1 MSQSA
6 AMKNIQ
12 TLLVAN
18 RGEIAIRVMRTAAL
32 LGIRTVTLF
41 SEDDAPSLHTRMADR
56 AVALR
61 GRGAAAYLDA
71 DQIVCVAR
79 EAGCDAIHPGYGFL
93 SENADFARLCGEEN
107 VTFVGPRPE
116 LLELFGDKVRA
127 RSLAASCGVP
137 LLPGTGAATS
147 LEEAREFLVRQDGRA
162 GVMIKAVAGG
172 GGRGM
177 RAVRDPEE
185 LAAAYER
192 CRSEARA
199 AFGNGEVYLERL
211 LPRARHIE
219 VQIAGDGSGNVTH
232 FFERECSV
240 QRRNQKVVEMAPCPG
255 MPGPLRDLLVGA
267 ALRMGSEARYES
279 LGTFEFLVEGGADS
293 GLQPDSDFAF
303 IEANPRLQVEHT
315 VTEEVTG
322 VDLVRAQ
329 LELADGASLAELGL
343 AQSDLPEPRGF
354 AIQVRV
360 NMETM
365 RADGSVRPSGGTL
378 TAFAPPSGPG
388 LRTDSFGYVGYATS
402 PSFDSLLA
410 KVVGHSPSPRFA
422 DAVARTYRGL
432 CEFEVDGVQTNI
444 GLLQNLL
451 CHPSFEAGE
460 FHTGFVEEH
469 IDELLPRDEAEHRRL
484 FFEPP
489 PSAEQPAASSD
500 RPALA
505 GARIDASDPL
515 AVLAHG
521 KIDASVAA
529 SAVAPSATAVTATP
543 AAGPAGS
550 EPVLAPLQG
559 TIVDVDVREGDPV
572 HAGQQLLVMEA
583 MKMEHVIESGIG
595 GIVRRLC
602 VAAGDSVFEGHALLF
617 IEPADVQ
624 AAEATETSEVDFD
637 HIRPDL
643 AEVHLRHAVGLDDA
657 RPESVARRRKTGQ
670 RTMREN
676 VEDLCDPGT
685 LSEYGP
691 LVIAAQRRRRTV
703 EDLIERTPADGMLAA
718 IGSVNGDLFGET
730 DSRCV
735 VMSYDYTVLAGTQG
749 AQNHRKKDRLFELA
763 ERWRLP
769 LVFFTEGGGGRPG
782 DTDGLGVAGLDCLAF
797 HYFGRLSG
805 LVPLVGISSG
815 RCFAGNAALLGC
827 CDVVIATRN
836 SNIGMGGPAMIE
848 GGGLGVFRPEEV
860 GPMDVQ
866 VPNGVVDIAVE
877 DEAEAV
883 RVAKRYLSYFQSAAA
898 GERGHSEAWKCADQR
913 RLRSIIPENRLR
925 IYDVREVIE
934 TLSDTGSVLELRREF
949 GLGMVTAL
957 IRIEGRSIGVI
968 ANNPKHLAG
977 AIDSDGADKAAR
989 FMQLCDAFEIPLLFL
1004 CDTPGIMVGPE
1015 VEKTA
1020 LVRHASRMFVT
1031 GASISVPFFT
1041 IILRKG
1047 YGLGAQAMAG
1057 GSFKAP
1063 FFTVSWPTGEFGGMG
1078 LEGAVKL
1085 GFRKELA
1092 ALEDP
1097 EERRALYESM
1107 VERMYEYGKAVNMA
1121 SHFEID
1127 DVIDPQDSRSWIT
1140 GALRST
1146 PHPEGRHG
1154 KKRPCIDTW

>member
-1 MSQSA
+1 
-6 AMKNIQ
+6 MKNIH

-18 RGEIAIRVMRTAAL
+18 RGEIAIRVMRTAAR
-32 LGIRTVTLF
+32 LGIRSLALY
-41 SEDDAPSLHTRMADR
+41 SEDDESSLHTRMADS

-71 DQIVCVAR
+71 EQIVGVAR
-79 EAGCDAIHPGYGFL
+79 EKGCDAIHPGYGFL
-93 SENADFARLCGEEN
+93 SENAAFARLCQEAGIS
-107 VTFVGPRPE
+107 FVGPRAE
-116 LLELFGDKVRA
+116 LLELFGDKPKA
-127 RSLAASCGVP
+127 CALAARCDVP
-137 LLPGTGAATS
+137 ILAGTAEPTS
-147 LEEAREFLVRQDGRA
+147 LEAAAEFLAQRGADA
-162 GVMIKAVAGG
+162 GIMIKAIAGG

-177 RAVRDPEE
+177 RAVHDAAE

-192 CRSEARA
+192 CQSEARA
-199 AFGNGEVYLERL
+199 AFGNGDLYVEALVS
-211 LPRARHIE
+211 RARHIE
-219 VQIAGDGSGNVTH
+219 VQIAGDGSGSVAH
-232 FFERECSV
+232 FFERECSI
-240 QRRNQKVVEMAPCPG
+240 QRRNQKLVEIAPCPG
-255 MPGPLRDLLVGA
+255 LPEPLRDSLIEA
-267 ALRMGSEARYES
+267 AQRMASQARYEN
-279 LGTFEFLVEGGADS
+279 LGTFEFLVETGSDHS
-293 GLQPDSDFAF
+293 LEPDSSFAF

-322 VDLVRAQ
+322 IDLVQTQ
-329 LELADGASLAELGL
+329 LELADGASLSDLGL
-343 AQSDLPEPRGF
+343 EEGLPSPRGF
-354 AIQVRV
+354 AIQLRI

-365 RADGSVRPSGGTL
+365 ARDGSVRPTGGTL
-378 TAFAPPSGPG
+378 SAFAPPTGPG
-388 LRTDSFGYVGYATS
+388 LRTDSFGYAGYTTS

-410 KVVGHSPSPRFA
+410 KLVGHSPHSFE
-422 DAVARTYRGL
+422 DAVSRSYRGL
-432 CEFEVDGVQTNI
+432 CEFEIAGVETNL

-451 CHPSFEAGE
+451 QHPSFRAGRLY
-460 FHTGFVEEH
+460 TGFVA
-469 IDELLPRDEAEHRRL
+469 DEIASLVPDEASDHDRL
-484 FFEPP
+484 FFEAAPP
-489 PSAEQPAASSD
+489 TAAD
-500 RPALA
+500 RPVLA
-505 GARIDASDPL
+505 GARIDAGDPL

-521 KIDASVAA
+521 KTAGTGGGAA
-529 SAVAPSATAVTATP
+529 SPAPARAARSAAP
-543 AAGPAGS
+543 GPEGS
-550 EPVLAPLQG
+550 EPAVAPLQG
-559 TIVDVDVREGDPV
+559 TIVELNVAEGDAV

-583 MKMEHVIESGIG
+583 MKMEHVIEATRA
-595 GIVRRLC
+595 GIVRRID
-602 VAAGDSVFEGHALLF
+602 VQAGDAVFEGHALAY
-617 IEPADVQ
+617 IEAADV
-624 AAEATETSEVDFD
+624 AAERVSQVADIDPELV
-637 HIRPDL
+637 RPDL
-643 AEVHLRHAVGLDDA
+643 LEVQERHQIGLDPA
-657 RPESVARRRKTGQ
+657 RPDAVARRRKTGQ
-670 RTMREN
+670 RTTREN
-676 VEDLCDPGT
+676 VEDLCDPGS
-685 LSEYGP
+685 LNEYGP
-691 LVIAAQRRRRTV
+691 LVIAAQRRRRSV
-703 EDLIERTPADGMLAA
+703 EELIEKTPADGMLAG
-718 IGSVNGDLFGET
+718 IGNVNGQLFGDI

-749 AQNHRKKDRLFELA
+749 AQNHRKKDRMFELA

-797 HYFGRLSG
+797 NYFGRLSG
-805 LVPLVGISSG
+805 LVPLVGINSG

-883 RVAKRYLSYFQSAAA
+883 QVAKKYLSYFQSAAA
-898 GERGHSEAWKCADQR
+898 GEAGKLADWDCADQR
-913 RLRSIIPENRLR
+913 RLRHIIPENRLR

-934 TLSDTGSVLELRREF
+934 TLADTASVLELREEF
-949 GLGMVTAL
+949 GVGMVTSLA
-957 IRIEGRSIGVI
+957 RIEGRPVGVI

-977 AIDSDGADKAAR
+977 AIDSDAADKATR
-989 FMQLCDAFEIPLLFL
+989 FMQLCDAFDIPLLFL

-1063 FFTVSWPTGEFGGMG
+1063 FFTVAWPTGEFGGMG

-1092 ALEDP
+1092 AQEDP
-1097 EERRALYESM
+1097 EERRALYDTM
-1107 VERMYEYGKAVNMA
+1107 VDRMYARGKAVNTA

-1127 DVIDPQDSRSWIT
+1127 DVIDPQDSRGWIS
-1140 GALRST
+1140 GALRSA
-1146 PHPEGRHG
+1146 PAAEGRRGANG
-1154 KKRPCIDTW
+1154 KKRPCVDTW